1 MPIGD
6 RVKQRRETLG
16 LSQRDVAAHTRIPQT
31 IISRIERGVIK
42 SPGADVLKRL
52 AIALRC
58 STDWLLEMYDDAP
71 DDISDRMC
79 AAGASP

>member
-1 MPIGD
+1 MALSD
-6 RVKQRRETLG
+6 RIKKRREALK
-16 LSQRDVAAHTRIPQT
+16 LSQGELARRARMTQGML
-31 IISRIERGVIK
+31 SRIESGDTEPG
-42 SPGADVLKRL
+42 SPMLKRL

-79 AAGASP
+79 AVGASP